1 VVNGHPPAA
10 SRQPPTKQG
19 RICKCAL
26 AFRLWALSF
35 LCILPVSYKRML
47 MPEEKDLDS
56 RARGYRIR
64 RSIMDY
70 GMGAIIF
77 CLGIFFLLAPKLG
90 VVFGVEDMFRYLFA
104 GLCILYGLFRVY
116 RGYKKN
122 YFN

>member
-1 VVNGHPPAA
+1 
-10 SRQPPTKQG
+10 
-19 RICKCAL
+19 
-26 AFRLWALSF
+26 
-35 LCILPVSYKRML
+35 ML

-56 RARGYRIR
+56 RARGYRNR

>member
-1 VVNGHPPAA
+1 
-10 SRQPPTKQG
+10 
-19 RICKCAL
+19 
-26 AFRLWALSF
+26 
-35 LCILPVSYKRML
+35 ML
-47 MPEEKDLDS
+47 MPEEKDLDN
-56 RARGYRIR
+56 RAKGYRMR

-70 GMGAIIF
+70 GMGAVIF

-90 VVFGVEDMFRYLFA
+90 VAFNIDDKFRYLFA